1 MINPRPIC
9 SGVAPPVSD
18 AVMGAVLPFVACWE
32 LLSVVIFKM
41 SIVLMFLSVFVE
53 VVCSVLLAVSCLS
66 SFVIVRFNSILNLQN
81 AVSILEEP

>member
-41 SIVLMFLSVFVE
+41 SIVLMFLRVFVE
-53 VVCSVLLAVSCLS
+53 VLCSVLLAVSCLS
-66 SFVIVRFNSILNLQN
+66 SFVIIQFNSILNLQN

>member
-41 SIVLMFLSVFVE
+41 SIVLMFLRVFVE

-66 SFVIVRFNSILNLQN
+66 SFVIIQFNSILNLQN